1 MVRPSSSSTRTRG
14 QWWGARSQRDRARVS
29 GGARGQRGARG
40 LGGVRTSQPAWS
52 SWLRWR
58 LDRYATA
65 LADVLLLG
73 TASQDLADG
82 PMDPALLHH
91 PAGVE
96 WCVTAEIGAQSE
108 VEDEGSLN
116 ISPTF
121 SLLQTKINKIIG
133 ATCLSKQPRIYG
145 VFGQILRLTVCA
157 SQLCVFLVFLS
168 KFALSII
175 SCDTSI
181 PSCYKYIEQAR
192 WVLHK
197 ATVCTRRVNAYPH

>member
-1 MVRPSSSSTRTRG
+1 MASATELA
-14 QWWGARSQRDRARVS
+14 ARAAH
-29 GGARGQRGARG
+29 GARGQRGARG
-40 LGGVRTSQPAWS
+40 SGGAQTDV
-52 SWLRWR
+52 L
-58 LDRYATA
+58 LL

-73 TASQDLADG
+73 AVDL
-82 PMDPALLHH
+82 ALLHH

-96 WCVTAEIGAQSE
+96 WCVTAKIGAQSE

-197 ATVCTRRVNAYPH
+197 ATVCTRRVNAYSH